1 MKKYNLSE
9 IMKRAWELVKK
20 AGMTISASLR
30 KAWQEAKRTMKG
42 SEKQIAW
49 ATDIVGTIQNIFH
62 DAEKAQAN
70 HPMIE
75 KVKEM
80 HSRIIENMMNGNAGE
95 IIDDFKGICR
105 HEGKALEDYRDV
117 INLIAVVEMTQKRNY
132 RK

>member
-1 MKKYNLSE
+1 MKKYNLSK

-20 AGMTISASLR
+20 AGMSISAGLR

-49 ATDIVGTIQNIFH
+49 ATDIVGTIQKIFC

-80 HSRIIENMMNGNAGE
+80 HNRIIANMMNGNAGE

-105 HEGKALEDYRDV
+105 HEGKALEDYNDAVNR
-117 INLIAVVEMTQKRNY
+117 IAVVEMTKGRNY

>member
-1 MKKYNLSE
+1 MKKYNMSK

-20 AGMTISASLR
+20 MGMTISDGLK

-49 ATDIVGTIQNIFH
+49 ATDIVGTIQNIFR
-62 DAEKAQAN
+62 DAEKAQSN

-80 HSRIIENMMNGNAGE
+80 HSRIIANMMNGNASE
-95 IIDDFKGICR
+95 IIDDFKDICR
-105 HEGKALEDYRDV
+105 HEGEALEDYNDV
-117 INLIAVVEMTQKRNY
+117 VNRIAVVEMTQKRNY